1 MAKTRTTK
9 KPGLLS
15 AGEVADHCRVSYEA
29 VKRWVNTG
37 KLKAYTT
44 PGGHRRVRVE
54 DFQEFLQKYR
64 LPPREESSAPKQRV
78 LIVDD
83 DPAIVQLL
91 TRFFGKMGVY
101 ELATAEDGFDAGLQ
115 LATFRPELVVLDL
128 VMPTLDGF
136 TVCRKVKTAPA
147 TRDVRVLVIT
157 GYSTDENIQKALECG
172 ADGWLAKPFKLAEL
186 KKRVEGLF
194 KGAGRITA
202 LTG

>member
-15 AGEVADHCRVSYEA
+15 AGEVAAHCRVSYEA
-29 VKRWVNTG
+29 VKSWVNTG
-37 KLKAYTT
+37 KLKAFTT

-64 LPPREESSAPKQRV
+64 LPPREEAVAPRRRV

-91 TRFFGKMGVY
+91 TTFFGKMEGY
-101 ELATAEDGFDAGLQ
+101 ELAAAGDGFDAGIQ
-115 LATFRPELVVLDL
+115 IATFRPELVVLDL
-128 VMPTLDGF
+128 VMPHLDGF
-136 TVCRKVKTAPA
+136 VVCRKIKSAPA
-147 TRDVRVLVIT
+147 SRDIRVLVIT
-157 GYSTDENIQKALECG
+157 GEATEKNIQRALECG
-172 ADGWLAKPFKLAEL
+172 ADGWLAKPFRMGEL

-194 KGAGRITA
+194 QRADRITA